1 MIAYCYDNIGV
12 NPWRYLVAQVQA
24 YLPNQL
30 LVIPTFMA
38 RTVGNEVKSPEKSPY
53 HIAEIITKICTS
65 GSHSGADRQFYHYKY
80 CTYMSPYC
88 YLSWIPFYLRWSRR
102 HFKVFRSLPT
112 CNSLRALESHS
123 TDGMA
128 IYSWVAPANHPGLMH
143 PGSGP
148 WMMHSI
154 LCLTITWLFF
164 VAISRWDRSHV
175 SMIPTSGASYSK
187 QCRYFTS
194 LALLPIKF
202 PNPNISYCTTCSIQI
217 RGHNL

>member
-88 YLSWIPFYLRWSRR
+88 YLSISQYRRNGHLFVGGPSKSPWTNAPWIGTLDD
-102 HFKVFRSLPT
+102 
-112 CNSLRALESHS
+112 ALNFVSH
-123 TDGMA
+123 
-128 IYSWVAPANHPGLMH
+128 NH
-143 PGSGP
+143 
-148 WMMHSI
+148 
-154 LCLTITWLFF
+154 
-164 VAISRWDRSHV
+164 
-175 SMIPTSGASYSK
+175 
-187 QCRYFTS
+187 
-194 LALLPIKF
+194 LAVL
-202 PNPNISYCTTCSIQI
+202 
-217 RGHNL
+217 RGHLSMR